1 MNAGR
6 NISTS
11 DKSERVSRSLLAT
24 ALILAVGWALTG
36 NASLTAILGGLW

>member
-11 DKSERVSRSLLAT
+11 DKSERVFRSLLAT

-36 NASLTAILGGLW
+36 NASPTAILGGLW